1 KQAGGVIHVLITGG
15 SQGARAINEAV
26 IGALPLLAEEK
37 DRVSFTHQTGENDF
51 YRVRDAYENS
61 GLRADGRPLSE
72 NMCDEFA
79 KADLVISRAGATTV
93 AELAAAGRPA
103 IFIPFPFAA
112 DDHQLKHAEDGA
124 GAGGRR
130 VIPQSELTARR
141 LVDEVTGLVNDT
153 AKLKMMGR
161 EAKNL
166 AHEDAA
172 GRVVDLAESLIE

>member
-1 KQAGGVIHVLITGG
+1 
-15 SQGARAINEAV
+15 
-26 IGALPLLAEEK
+26 
-37 DRVSFTHQTGENDF
+37 
-51 YRVRDAYENS
+51 
-61 GLRADGRPLSE
+61 
-72 NMCDEFA
+72 
-79 KADLVISRAGATTV
+79 VISRAGATTV

-112 DDHQLKHAEDGA
+112 DDHQLKNAEA
-124 GAGGRR
+124 VARVGGGR

-141 LVDEVTGLVNDT
+141 LVDEVTGLVNDP
-153 AKLKMMGR
+153 AKLKKMGR